1 MLSGKISELDLI
13 QRIKRRIKNDS
24 SVVSGIGDDAAVL
37 EYSRDKYQLW
47 TADMLIEGVDFT
59 SGTPAKD
66 IGYKALACSLSDIA
80 AMGGIPR
87 YALVSLGI
95 PKPKARVF
103 IDGFY
108 SGLLKLARR
117 FRVNIV
123 GGDLSRSD
131 KIVVDVSLIGDV
143 AKKKLVLRSGAKV
156 NDILFVSGE
165 LGGSIYGRHLR
176 FVPRLKESAYLVNNY
191 KVNAMLDVSDGLSL
205 DLFRL
210 CQASGVGAVVY
221 EELIPLS
228 KDAKGLSE
236 ALDMGEDFE
245 LLFSLSLNEAKR
257 LIKSGNKGFKAIGE
271 IRPRQEGIS
280 IISRDSKAREL
291 VAKGYQHF

>member
-1 MLSGKISELDLI
+1 MPSGKVSELDLI
-13 QRIKRRIKNDS
+13 QRISRKIKNDS
-24 SVVSGIGDDAAVL
+24 SVIRGIGDDTAVL

-87 YALVSLGI
+87 YGLVSLGI
-95 PKPKARVF
+95 PKAKARAF

-117 FRVNIV
+117 FQVNIV
-123 GGDLSRSD
+123 GGDLSHSD
-131 KIVVDVSLIGDV
+131 KIVVDVSLIGEV

-156 NDILFVSGE
+156 NNILFVSGE

-176 FVPRLKESAYLVNNY
+176 FIPRLKESAYLVNNY
-191 KVNAMLDVSDGLSL
+191 KVNAMLDISDGLSL
-205 DLFRL
+205 DLSRL
-210 CQASGVGAVVY
+210 CQGSGVGAVVY
-221 EELIPLS
+221 EELIPVS
-228 KDAKGLSE
+228 KDAKDFSE

-245 LLFSLSLNEAKR
+245 LLFSLPLNEARR

-271 IRPRQEGIS
+271 IRPRQEGIK
-280 IISRDSKAREL
+280 IISRNCKAREL
-291 VAKGYQHF
+291 AAKGYQHF

>member
-1 MLSGKISELDLI
+1 MSSGRISELGLI
-13 QRIKRRIKNDS
+13 QRIGRRVKNAP
-24 SVVSGIGDDAAVL
+24 SVIIGIGDDAAVL
-37 EYSRDKYQLW
+37 EYGRDKYQLF
-47 TADMLIEGVDFT
+47 TSDMLVEGVDFT
-59 SGTPAKD
+59 RRTPAKD

-95 PKPKARVF
+95 PKEKPEAF

-131 KIVVDVSLIGDV
+131 RIVADVSLIGEV
-143 AKKKLVLRSGAKV
+143 NKKRLVLRSGAKV

-176 FVPRLKESAYLVNNY
+176 FIPRLKESAYLVNNY
-191 KVNAMLDVSDGLSL
+191 KVQAMLDISDGLSL
-205 DLFRL
+205 DLSRL
-210 CQASGVGAVVY
+210 CRASRVGAVVY
-221 EELIPLS
+221 EELIPVS
-228 KDAKGLSE
+228 KEAKGMLE
-236 ALDMGEDFE
+236 ALNMGEDFE
-245 LLFSLSLNEAKR
+245 LLFSLPLKEARR
-257 LIKSGNKGFKAIGE
+257 LIKSGNKIFKAIGE
-271 IRPRQEGIS
+271 IRPGREGVK

-291 VAKGYQHF
+291 TARGYQHF